1 MSITLRTFTILLTY
15 KTYTMQQIKKITERT
30 LFGAQPFVIEKI
42 LEDETSLYQ
51 YRHYN
56 EVITVFMLEQT
67 VKGVYMTIQIAGK
80 GMRLFMSNTDIE
92 IEYED

>member
-1 MSITLRTFTILLTY
+1 
-15 KTYTMQQIKKITERT
+15 MQQIKKITERT
-30 LFGAQPFVIEKI
+30 LPGMQPFVIEKL

-67 VKGVYMTIQIAGK
+67 AKGVYMTIQIAGK
-80 GMRLFMSNTDIE
+80 GMKLFMSNRDIR
-92 IEYED
+92 IEYCD

>member
-1 MSITLRTFTILLTY
+1 M
-15 KTYTMQQIKKITERT
+15 KQIKTITQRT
-30 LFGAQPFVIEKI
+30 LFGMQPFVIEKI

-67 VKGVYMTIQIAGK
+67 TKGVYMTIQVVGK
-80 GMRLFMSNTDIE
+80 GMRLFMSNTEIDIE
-92 IEYED
+92 YCD